1 MLNTILSALCFL
13 LILCVI
19 VIVHEGGHALVA
31 RLTGMRV
38 TEFYIGM
45 PYGPEKSFVS
55 RRSGIR
61 YGATLALLGGYTRIC
76 GMAFAKDDR
85 LALALALVNARG
97 RLTTDELVR
106 VLGCEDVAEAQAIVD
121 ALVDIG
127 SVEPVYK
134 GGRRRSRKEKPVAYA
149 TVARDAQGLTV
160 RDRGNSLAAGVA
172 HEAGSPF
179 DPGMSPDDFL
189 AQELAHTYAGKSFTR
204 RALVLV
210 AGVAFNLLFAFVVLT
225 GCYMTMYEQH
235 LALGVSDV
243 AAGSP
248 AAEAGMA
255 QGDEIRAVNG
265 TPIAELDSVQAV
277 SDLLASGDELTVD
290 YVAADGGGDSAGSSS
305 PDADAV
311 VKRANLTRD
320 DDGKLGLSLQVFLEN
335 SDTHLGLADS
345 MRASVGYIGSVATAV
360 IGLLNPSE
368 APQVISQSSG
378 VVGIAQ
384 MTSQAVSTGLFDI
397 VVLLAALSVS
407 LGWMNLLPIPPLDG
421 GKLVIEI
428 VERVLGREVPLWI
441 QGLISFLGIAAV
453 LALFFFMVF
462 QDVSRLL

>member
-1 MLNTILSALCFL
+1 MLNTILTALCFL

-19 VIVHEGGHALVA
+19 VVVHEGGHALVA

-61 YGATLALLGGYTRIC
+61 YGATFALLGGYTRIC

-97 RLTTDELVR
+97 RLTPDELSH
-106 VLGCEDVAEAQAIVD
+106 VLACEDVAEAQSLID

-127 SVEPVYK
+127 SVEPVYE
-134 GGRRRSRKEKPVAYA
+134 GGRRRNRKEKPVAYA
-149 TVARDAQGLTV
+149 TVARDARGLTA
-160 RDRGNSLAAGVA
+160 RDRGNSLATHVA
-172 HEAGSPF
+172 HEAGSPL
-179 DPGMSPDDFL
+179 DPGMSPEDFL
-189 AQELAHTYAGKSFTR
+189 ASELSHTYAGKSFVR
-204 RALVLV
+204 RVLVLV
-210 AGVAFNLLFAFVVLT
+210 AGVAFNLLFAFIVLT

-243 AAGSP
+243 VADSP

-255 QGDEIRAVNG
+255 QGDEIRSVNG

-277 SDLLASGDELTVD
+277 SDLLASGDDLTVD
-290 YVAADGGGDSAGSSS
+290 YVAGAGEGAADPAGSKDGG
-305 PDADAV
+305 DA
-311 VKRANLTRD
+311 KRVHIARD
-320 DDGKLGLSLQVFLEN
+320 GDGKLGLSLQVYLEN
-335 SDTHLGLADS
+335 SDTHLSLAES
-345 MRASVGYIGSVATAV
+345 MQASVAYIGSVASAV

-384 MTSQAVSTGLFDI
+384 MTSQAVSTGFFDI

-421 GKLVIEI
+421 GKLVIEV
-428 VERVLGREVPLWI
+428 VERLIGREVPLWI
-441 QGLISFLGIAAV
+441 QGVISLLGIAAV

-462 QDVSRLL
+462 QDVSRFF